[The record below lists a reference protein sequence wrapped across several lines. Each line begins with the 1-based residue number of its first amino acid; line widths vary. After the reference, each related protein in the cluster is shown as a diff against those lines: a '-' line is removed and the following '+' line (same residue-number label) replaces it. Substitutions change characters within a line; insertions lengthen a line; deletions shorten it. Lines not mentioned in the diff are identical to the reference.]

1 VFALPPRADFFGEK
15 MMKELTFASH
25 ALVDRSTALIFVAE
39 VLSAEKI
46 ACSRVLSSPH
56 RAFE

>member
-1 VFALPPRADFFGEK
+1 
-15 MMKELTFASH
+15 MMNERTLAPH
-25 ALVDRSTALIFVAE
+25 ALVDRSTALIFAAE
-39 VLSAEKI
+39 VLIVEQI